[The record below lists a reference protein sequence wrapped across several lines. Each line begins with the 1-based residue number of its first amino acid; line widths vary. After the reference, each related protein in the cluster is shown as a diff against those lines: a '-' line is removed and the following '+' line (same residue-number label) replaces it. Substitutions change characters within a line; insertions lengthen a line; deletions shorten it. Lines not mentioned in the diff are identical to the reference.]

1 MKEVIV
7 FTSATCA
14 PCKQLK
20 PDLEALQA
28 EHGFSMRYVEMSHE
42 NAQEFM
48 KFGVR
53 SVPTT
58 VCHDGVSEV
67 GRFIG
72 AQTPTAVLSQLQ
84 EWGVL

>member
-1 MKEVIV
+1 MKEIIV

-20 PDLEALQA
+20 PDMEALQQ
-28 EHGFSMRYVEMSHE
+28 EHGFPMRYVEMSHD
-42 NAQEFM
+42 NAPEFM

-53 SVPTT
+53 TVPTT
-58 VCHDGVSEV
+58 VCHDGDAEL

-72 AQTPTAVLSQLQ
+72 AQTPTAILSQLQ
-84 EWGVL
+84 TWGVV